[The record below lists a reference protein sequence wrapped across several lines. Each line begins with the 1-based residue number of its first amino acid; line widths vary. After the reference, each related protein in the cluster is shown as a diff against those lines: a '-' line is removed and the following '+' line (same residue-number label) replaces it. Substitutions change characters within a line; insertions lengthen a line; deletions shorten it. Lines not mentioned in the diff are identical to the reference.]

1 MGRSCKKI
9 KAKLSSEEE
18 SRNLIIYKTDDL
30 ISNQIIND
38 IIGQSSNQTFHF
50 PKKFK
55 YWLNAQFETIRN
67 NEYLSN
73 RFNFKQNE
81 TIKFD
86 LSVEINDLFLMS
98 VLKDKVY
105 QIYKQHIKESLLINE
120 TKKRLKN
127 NDYIDS
133 SAITK
138 NGYQLSKNR
147 LNLAFGSFLAYLF
160 ILAHAKFKE
169 LDLSENEIAL
179 LYALFLFS
187 CDGILIFFLNIFN
200 FIYYFI

>member
-1 MGRSCKKI
+1 
-9 KAKLSSEEE
+9 
-18 SRNLIIYKTDDL
+18 
-30 ISNQIIND
+30 
-38 IIGQSSNQTFHF
+38 
-50 PKKFK
+50 
-55 YWLNAQFETIRN
+55 
-67 NEYLSN
+67 
-73 RFNFKQNE
+73 
-81 TIKFD
+81 
-86 LSVEINDLFLMS
+86 MS

-133 SAITK
+133 SAENVTQDDLLAGLIGDIVEHAKWLTNYSLNLPGFSSLNESDFMKIVNHATIMTYGLQLNEFYYNNEFHHITK

-147 LNLAFGSFLAYLF
+147 LNLAFGSFLAHLF